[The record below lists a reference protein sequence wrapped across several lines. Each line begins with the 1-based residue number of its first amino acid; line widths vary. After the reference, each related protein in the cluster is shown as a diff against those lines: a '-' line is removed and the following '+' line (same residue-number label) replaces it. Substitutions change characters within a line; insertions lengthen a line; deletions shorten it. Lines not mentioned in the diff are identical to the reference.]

1 MGTVRWLKTV
11 IFLRDNWAIAR
22 ISARGITRDLKLA
35 KIKTNMAVLGL
46 FRKTFFPPNLVNCL
60 RSQIL
65 PSCDKVV
72 VVSCVVPL
80 RTLHIVKISSTRLH
94 ATAEAVCGRSTT
106 HLIITSE

>member
-22 ISARGITRDLKLA
+22 ISARGITRDLMLA

-60 RSQIL
+60 RPQIL

-80 RTLHIVKISSTRLH
+80 RTLHIVKIS
-94 ATAEAVCGRSTT
+94 
-106 HLIITSE
+106 